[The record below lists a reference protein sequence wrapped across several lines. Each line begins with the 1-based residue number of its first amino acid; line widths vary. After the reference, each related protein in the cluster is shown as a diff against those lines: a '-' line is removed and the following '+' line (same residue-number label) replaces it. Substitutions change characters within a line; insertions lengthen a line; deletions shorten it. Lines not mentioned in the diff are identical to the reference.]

1 MEFSRQEYWGG
12 LPSWILNSFF
22 FPLFTVKIIWN
33 NVAMLTE
40 YLAANFFFQIAT
52 TEKWPEPAHCNI
64 QKDRDHTA
72 LEPKWG
78 PKYEKEKRKC
88 ILRVRNWIFVRGTW
102 DLQKS
107 ADTLQVALV
116 ALWYQQRH
124 IGRSDRTCTV
134 IDKGS
139 DMDGKKP
146 GANHFP
152 EIPPCSYTKSLY
164 FTTSLAHLSY
174 EAFDKILCAFWGSI
188 HIFGDFPGIFL

>member
-1 MEFSRQEYWGG
+1 MDCLAEYRTHFFS
-12 LPSWILNSFF
+12 
-22 FPLFTVKIIWN
+22 PLFTVKIIWN

-40 YLAANFFFQIAT
+40 YVAANFFFQIAT

-64 QKDRDHTA
+64 QKDSDHTA

-78 PKYEKEKRKC
+78 PKYKKEKRKC
-88 ILRVRNWIFVRGTW
+88 ILGVRDWMFVRGTW

-107 ADTLQVALV
+107 ADALQVALV
-116 ALWYQQRH
+116 ALCCQECH
-124 IGRSDRTCTV
+124 IGRSDRTCSV
-134 IDKGS
+134 IDKDS

-164 FTTSLAHLSY
+164 FTTSLAHLSC
-174 EAFDKILCAFWGSI
+174 ETFDKILCAFWGSI